1 MLSLILNIGKIT
13 RREIH
18 FVAHL
23 VPGLLASAPCHFDC
37 VPEGLK
43 VVLWYWPFCH
53 IHSPSYILL
62 FLFFLEYVYTVLI
75 ISQNKTYLYA
85 HQNNETISAI
95 VATLL
100 ATVSCV

>member
-23 VPGLLASAPCHFDC
+23 VPGLLASVPCRFDC

-43 VVLWYWPFCH
+43 VVLWYWPFAIF
-53 IHSPSYILL
+53 IHPVTFYCSS
-62 FLFFLEYVYTVLI
+62 FFLEYVYTVLI
-75 ISQNKTYLYA
+75 ISQNKNIFIYT
-85 HQNNETISAI
+85 SK
-95 VATLL
+95 
-100 ATVSCV
+100 